1 MSNNQA
7 VSPLQMLDWR
17 IAEFTASNNVVTP
30 ANEIPHTWK
39 IKAHIDSLEP
49 VNNQLRA
56 AVVVNFLFLAEQD
69 NARIRFEGVAASYF
83 VFDKEKASVDDPQ
96 ALFDQLLRVSAMTNM
111 LGNLR
116 VFLLQTGALFQTG
129 AKRVIL
135 PFINLNDFHFDEEY
149 TFTV

>member
-1 MSNNQA
+1 MNNSMA

-17 IAEFTASNNVVTP
+17 IAEFSASNNVVNP
-30 ANEIPHTWK
+30 SPEITHSWK
-39 IKAHIDSLEP
+39 IRAHIDPLDSID
-49 VNNQLRA
+49 NQLRA
-56 AVVVNFLFLAEQD
+56 AIIVNFHFIAEQD
-69 NARIRFEGVAASYF
+69 GGNIRFEGVAAAYF
-83 VFDKEKASVDDPQ
+83 VFDKEKANVDNHQ
-96 ALFDQLLRVSAMTNM
+96 ALFNQLLHVSAMTNM

-149 TFTV
+149 TYTV